1 MSFAMVLS
9 RRHGDTSA
17 VHEDDL
23 PGACL
28 FLEESRL
35 QPLLVYRA
43 GGICDPALVDVGDP
57 SGVAA
62 DVNVGFGHVP
72 FVALAR
78 EVLGLDEGHD
88 GVSVE
93 SGTSIEDIKVRPND
107 GIELRKIV
115 CAGCSEYRAHCVYDL
130 RLLGREF
137 QLGPRS
143 RDARRKH

>member
-1 MSFAMVLS
+1 MSFAMVLL
-9 RRHGDTSA
+9 RCHGGAGA

-43 GGICDPALVDVGDP
+43 GGICDPALVDVGNP
-57 SGVAA
+57 SGFAA
-62 DVNVGFGHVP
+62 DVDVGFGHVP
-72 FVALAR
+72 FVTIAR
-78 EVLGLDEGHD
+78 EMLGLDEGHN

-107 GIELRKIV
+107 GIELPKIV

-137 QLGPRS
+137 LLGPRS
-143 RDARRKH
+143 RDACRKH

>member
-1 MSFAMVLS
+1 MSFAMVLL
-9 RRHGDTSA
+9 RRHRDAGA

-43 GGICDPALVDVGDP
+43 GGISDPALVDVGNP
-57 SGVAA
+57 SGFAA
-62 DVNVGFGHVP
+62 DVDVGFGHVP
-72 FVALAR
+72 FVTLAR
-78 EVLGLDEGHD
+78 VMLGLDEAHD

-93 SGTSIEDIKVRPND
+93 SGTSIEDIEVRPND

-115 CAGCSEYRAHCVYDL
+115 CAAAVNIVLTVSTICVCS
-130 RLLGREF
+130 
-137 QLGPRS
+137 P
-143 RDARRKH
+143 